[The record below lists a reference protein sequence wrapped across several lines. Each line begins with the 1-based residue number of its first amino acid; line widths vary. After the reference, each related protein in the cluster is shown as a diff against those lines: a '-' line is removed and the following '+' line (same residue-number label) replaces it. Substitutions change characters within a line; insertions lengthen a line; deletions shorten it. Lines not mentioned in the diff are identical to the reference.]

1 MYDVLKKTDSIIKT
15 AFFCSWKHS
24 KAIFFTFFL
33 EKSFEALDFKF
44 VEQNTISNGAPTTE
58 THVKF

>member
-15 AFFCSWKHS
+15 ALFCSWKDS
-24 KAIFFTFFL
+24 NIFFL
-33 EKSFEALDFKF
+33 KKKSFEALDFKF